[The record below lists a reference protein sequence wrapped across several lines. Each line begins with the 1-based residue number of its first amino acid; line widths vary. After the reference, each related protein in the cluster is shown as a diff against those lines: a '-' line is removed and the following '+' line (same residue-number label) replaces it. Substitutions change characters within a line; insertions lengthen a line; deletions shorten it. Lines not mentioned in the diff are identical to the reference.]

1 MTKERRRAKGCLTL
15 PGPNNRAEGGVRSS
29 RVRAVITLTGRAVLL
44 FLFTVLYRVYAL
56 ELLRLIGVSRNA
68 YAQKRT

>member
-15 PGPNNRAEGGVRSS
+15 PGLTTARRGVRSS

-56 ELLRLIGVSRNA
+56 ELIGVSRSA
-68 YAQKRT
+68 